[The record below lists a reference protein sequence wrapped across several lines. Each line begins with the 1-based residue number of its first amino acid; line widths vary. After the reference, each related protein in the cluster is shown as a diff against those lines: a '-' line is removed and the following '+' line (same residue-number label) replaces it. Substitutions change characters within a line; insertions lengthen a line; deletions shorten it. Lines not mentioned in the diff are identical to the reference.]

1 MRLPAVL
8 IFLALSSAGSAFAQS
23 PAPVGLATRLVV
35 VYSRLENALADR
47 TKLDQLLAPDFE
59 EMHVA
64 RDAAA
69 AEPVVRHIPRDEWIK
84 QGAGAPSMAQ
94 MAVHDQ
100 GALRIVSYVAS
111 ANGRQS
117 YVVDVWKGSEL
128 QPLLAIRYRTEM

>member
-1 MRLPAVL
+1 MRLPAVMIL
-8 IFLALSSAGSAFAQS
+8 LALSSAGSAFAQS
-23 PAPVGLATRLVV
+23 PAPTGLATRLVV
-35 VYSRLENALADR
+35 VYSRLENELADKA
-47 TKLDQLLAPDFE
+47 KLDQLLAPEFE

-64 RDAAA
+64 RDPAA
-69 AEPVVRHIPRDEWIK
+69 AEPAVRHIPRDEWIK

-128 QPLLAIRYRTEM
+128 QPLLATRYRTEL